1 MDNRPAPPAAYAW
14 SRRASLVLLAVLLL
28 VVAGAAL
35 LGRGLVTNLNVNR
48 APLESLSLDQ
58 RVIHL
63 ADQLQCLVCEG
74 ESVAFSNSRL
84 AVEMRAITSEK
95 LAAGES
101 EAQIKSYFVDRYGIR
116 ILREPPRTGLNAWLW
131 LLPIIGFALASAWL
145 IGLLWRMARRR
156 PAGEASLAQMAEAD
170 GETPANDNALADD
183 DALALDDSV
192 RELLVQY
199 DEELF
204 A

>member
-1 MDNRPAPPAAYAW
+1 MANQSAPPAAYAW
-14 SRRASLVLLAVLLL
+14 SRRATLVLLAVLLL

-48 APLESLSLDQ
+48 APLQSLSLDQ

-131 LLPIIGFALASAWL
+131 LLPIIGFALASVWL
-145 IGLLWRMARRR
+145 IGLLWRMAGRRSTAEE
-156 PAGEASLAQMAEAD
+156 PATNEPATEAAGTD
-170 GETPANDNALADD
+170 GE
-183 DALALDDSV
+183 ALALDDSV

-204 A
+204 T

>member
-1 MDNRPAPPAAYAW
+1 MARQSPPPAYAW
-14 SRRASLVLLAVLLL
+14 SRRATLVLLAVLLL

-35 LGRGLVTNLNVNR
+35 LGRGLATNLNVNR
-48 APLESLSLDQ
+48 APVESLSLDQ

-131 LLPIIGFALASAWL
+131 LLPIIGFALASVWL
-145 IGLLWRMARRR
+145 IGLLWRMAGRRSAADE
-156 PAGEASLAQMAEAD
+156 PAAEAIATA
-170 GETPANDNALADD
+170 GTVETDD
-183 DALALDDSV
+183 EALALDDSV
-192 RELLVQY
+192 REMLAQY